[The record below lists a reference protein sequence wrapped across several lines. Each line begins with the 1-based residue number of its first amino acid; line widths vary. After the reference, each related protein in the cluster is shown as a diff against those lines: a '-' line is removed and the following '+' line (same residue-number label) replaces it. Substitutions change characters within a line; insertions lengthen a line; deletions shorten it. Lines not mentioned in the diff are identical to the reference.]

1 MPLLAWD
8 ILGRLHTVEMAGL
21 LNEAEVMHATDMPL
35 NGHGLEATFQ
45 IDSFVDVFCLNAIS
59 RSSNG

>member
-1 MPLLAWD
+1 
-8 ILGRLHTVEMAGL
+8 MAGL
-21 LNEAEVMHATDMPL
+21 LNEAEVMHATDMSL